1 MASVA
6 GDDDAA
12 VPPAGAGGALPL
24 APGAVVEAGDPSVYV
39 LPCAPG
45 SRRLELRLVVKC
57 GSALERDDERGFAHF
72 CEHLAFR
79 TTTNYASGG
88 VVDWLRKLGS
98 AYGPDVNASTNV
110 FDTTYRLSLA
120 LPADAAAADAAVR
133 EALGVLRE
141 WLYGAACGAVWNSNL
156 QPDFNVNVF
165 DRFDTSSSAVL
176 RELDESIRF
185 VQKSAES
192 TSI

>member
-141 WLYGAACGAVWNSNL
+141 WLYGATCGAVWNSI
-156 QPDFNVNVF
+156 FN
-165 DRFDTSSSAVL
+165 RTSM
-176 RELDESIRF
+176 
-185 VQKSAES
+185 
-192 TSI
+192 

>member
-141 WLYGAACGAVWNSNL
+141 WLYGATCGAVWNSNL
-156 QPDFNVNVF
+156 QPDFNVSVCESF
-165 DRFDTSSSAVL
+165 DASPSAVL
-176 RELDESIRF
+176 RELDESNRL

>member
-6 GDDDAA
+6 GAGDAA
-12 VPPAGAGGALPL
+12 SPPAGAGGALPL

-88 VVDWLRKLGS
+88 VVDWLR
-98 AYGPDVNASTNV
+98 T
-110 FDTTYRLSLA
+110 
-120 LPADAAAADAAVR
+120 
-133 EALGVLRE
+133 
-141 WLYGAACGAVWNSNL
+141 ACESNL
-156 QPDFNVNVF
+156 QPDFNVRVCEW
-165 DRFDTSSSAVL
+165 FDTSTSAVL
-176 RELDESIRF
+176 RELAESNRF
-185 VQKSAES
+185 VQKSAAS
-192 TSI
+192 TWMWPS